1 MVEVGWTVVVGVL
14 TLTVGA
20 VIVGGLMVGVLI
32 VGVSMVGRLTSGVLI
47 VGVLILMLGVLIF
60 TSGVLILGVA
70 IVPFVFVF
78 ILVSTPLLPIT
89 PVANRI
95 PKIKLKRASK
105 PNKPQQT
112 GPHQF
117 PLAFYYV
124 WTGAGAV
131 RGFWCI

>member
-1 MVEVGWTVVVGVL
+1 MVVGVL

-20 VIVGGLMVGVLI
+20 VIVGGLMVSVLT

-47 VGVLILMLGVLIF
+47 VGVLILMLGVLISGVLIF